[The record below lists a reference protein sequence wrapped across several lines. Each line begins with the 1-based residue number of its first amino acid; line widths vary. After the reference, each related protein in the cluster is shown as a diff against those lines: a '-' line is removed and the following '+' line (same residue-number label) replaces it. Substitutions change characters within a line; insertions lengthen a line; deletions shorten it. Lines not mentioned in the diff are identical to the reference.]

1 MKNQKVK
8 QIVERL
14 KSRSNPKAVE
24 GMARYGIVSK
34 KVFGVCTPTL
44 RHMAKEIGINHE
56 LAMELWATNI
66 FDARVIAM
74 MVEDPNSISE
84 KQTNEWVKDF
94 DNWAI
99 CDGCCIHLFR
109 KTPFAWKKA
118 KEWVRRKEEFVRRA
132 GFVMMAT
139 LAVHDK
145 KVEDKKFISLF
156 PSIKRAANDERNGVK
171 KAVNWA
177 LRQIGKRNL
186 ALNQQAILLAG
197 ELKNMNSAGARWIA
211 ADALR
216 ELKSAAVQKRLRRKK
231 DE

>member
-8 QIVERL
+8 QIVGQL
-14 KSRSNPKAVE
+14 KSHSNPKAVE

-44 RHMAKEIGINHE
+44 RRMAKEIGKNHE
-56 LAMELWATNI
+56 LAVELWATNI

-74 MVEDPNSISE
+74 MVEDPDSISE
-84 KQTNEWVKDF
+84 KQVNEWVKDF

-145 KVEDKKFISLF
+145 KNEDEKFISLF
-156 PSIKRAANDERNGVK
+156 PSILRAANDERNGVK
-171 KAVNWA
+171 KAVNWT

-186 ALNQQAILLAG
+186 ALNEEAILLAG
-197 ELKNMNSAGARWIA
+197 ELKSMNSAGARWIA

-216 ELKSAAVQKRLRRKK
+216 ELKSDAVQKRLRRKSY
-231 DE
+231 E

>member
-8 QIVERL
+8 QIVEQL
-14 KSRSNPKAVE
+14 KSRSNLKAVE

-44 RHMAKEIGINHE
+44 RLMAKEIGKNHE
-56 LAMELWATNI
+56 LAIELWATNI

-74 MVEDPNSISE
+74 MVEDPNTISE
-84 KQTNEWVKDF
+84 KQVNEWVKDF

-109 KTPFAWKKA
+109 KTPVAWKKA

-156 PSIKRAANDERNGVK
+156 SSIKRAANDERNGVK
-171 KAVNWA
+171 KAVNWT

-186 ALNQQAILLAG
+186 ALNQQAISLAG
-197 ELKNMNSAGARWIA
+197 EIKNMNSAGARWIA
-211 ADALR
+211 SDALR
-216 ELKSAAVQKRLRRKK
+216 ELKSDAVQKRLRRKR